1 MMKFEVAYQ
10 YVLHLPHALHD
21 HHDHRRHD
29 HHHDRHDLLPH
40 GGQTL
45 FLNSLII
52 QV

>member
-1 MMKFEVAYQ
+1 MRFEVAYQ
-10 YVLHLPHALHD
+10 YVLHLPHAPRD

-45 FLNSLII
+45 SLNSPII